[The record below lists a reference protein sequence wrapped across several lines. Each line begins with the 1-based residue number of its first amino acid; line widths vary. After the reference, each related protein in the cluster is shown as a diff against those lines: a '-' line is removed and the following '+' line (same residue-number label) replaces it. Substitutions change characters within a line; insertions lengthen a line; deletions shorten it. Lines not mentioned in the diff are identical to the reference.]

1 MLNHNENRKL
11 IFNKYKVKKLIHS
24 SGFAE
29 VYEGFNEKDKISVAM
44 KFEKRKS
51 NYNILQSEAFLLMN
65 LKGLGIPK
73 LITYGIHGQYNILI
87 EELLGKSLGHIY
99 DKMPEDKF
107 NIKDICMIALQ
118 SLDRLE
124 FLHSKLVIH
133 RDIKPYNLV
142 IGRYDPNI
150 IYLIDFGLSRKYRS
164 SRTGKHVKFKNLNLT
179 FGSLRYL
186 SINGNKGYEQ
196 SRRDDLESL
205 GYMLIFLATG
215 NIPWLQAERVNLNI
229 VKKYLLVYKIK
240 KMIPTEK
247 LCIGLPEEI
256 AKYINYCK
264 GLYFEQD
271 PDYNYLRS
279 LFESILMKNNFKND
293 LNFSW
298 TKMLNKGR
306 NERSQSKNKINNKRS
321 VSSHIR
327 LLNKIK
333 KSLQKAKSNIDI
345 NINQNKQSNPE
356 FISHIN
362 RPISFLYR
370 DNDDNNINI
379 EKDNSF
385 KDLERKNSGKIKKNI
400 EVESTKENDIK
411 GLNTDKSLST
421 SVEKRDFKKKRRT
434 KNKINLFEKE
444 VSELNIETP
453 NNNIGNIDEEENKIF
468 EFNYEDVKAKNNGKL
483 IDESDNNPE
492 IKNLYQEY
500 NDIIDFNNMDTQI
513 NLNLE
518 NYLENSNLQKSNEHK
533 SENNYKNIKFIS
545 NNNFWEE
552 GNDEENGDKVFN
564 TFNDIELNPFG
575 FSNLYLNDSLN
586 KEYHKIS
593 LNDHKKNRE
602 KNKNPLELSSNNPKA
617 INNNLNNNNIQNY
630 QPINKNIYYT
640 KKNVIPNTIGQ
651 FNINNLAQS
660 RDKSNILR
668 KNNTGNKINNNIIK
682 SNNSINKVHN
692 TQKNKFHRNQKI
704 SAYNKNNK
712 PYNYIYYRNNDS
724 IPQLKNNVNL
734 VINTDYTRKFNNN
747 INPKLNIQLINQN
760 ISNNNNNNINY
771 F

>member
-1 MLNHNENRKL
+1 MLNKDGNRKL

-44 KFEKRKS
+44 KFENRKS

-65 LKGLGIPK
+65 LKGYGIPK

-99 DKMPEDKF
+99 DKMAEDKF

-142 IGRYDPNI
+142 IGRHDPNI

-215 NIPWLQAERVNLNI
+215 DIPWLLAEKVNINV

-240 KMIPTEK
+240 KMITTEK
-247 LCIGLPEEI
+247 LCIGLPEEM

-279 LFESILMKNNFKND
+279 LFTSILMKNKLKND

-298 TKMLNKGR
+298 SKMLIKGR
-306 NERSQSKNKINNKRS
+306 NERSQSKNKIRNKRS
-321 VSSHIR
+321 VSPHIR

-333 KSLQKAKSNIDI
+333 KSLQNTKSNKDL
-345 NINQNKQSNPE
+345 NNNQNYQSNPG
-356 FISHIN
+356 FISHFN

-421 SVEKRDFKKKRRT
+421 SMEKRDFKKKRRT
-434 KNKINLFEKE
+434 KNKINLFENE
-444 VSELNIETP
+444 VSKLNIETP
-453 NNNIGNIDEEENKIF
+453 NNNNIDNVDEEENKIF
-468 EFNYEDVKAKNNGKL
+468 EFNYEDVKAKNNGKI
-483 IDESDNNPE
+483 IDEYDNNPE

-500 NDIIDFNNMDTQI
+500 NDIIDFNNINNMDTQI
-513 NLNLE
+513 NVNIE
-518 NYLENSNLQKSNEHK
+518 KYLGNSNFQKNNVLPK

-545 NNNFWEE
+545 NSNFWEE
-552 GNDEENGDKVFN
+552 GNEEENGNNEFN
-564 TFNDIELNPFG
+564 TYNDIDLNPFG

-586 KEYHKIS
+586 KKNHKIYF
-593 LNDHKKNRE
+593 NDHKKNRE
-602 KNKNPLELSSNNPKA
+602 KSNNPLEHFSNNPKK
-617 INNNLNNNNIQNY
+617 INNNLNNINIQNY
-630 QPINKNIYYT
+630 QAINKNIYYT
-640 KKNVIPNTIGQ
+640 KNNVIPNTIGKL
-651 FNINNLAQS
+651 NINNFVHS
-660 RDKSNILR
+660 KDKSNILG
-668 KNNTGNKINNNIIK
+668 KNKSGNKIMK
-682 SNNSINKVHN
+682 SNNSFNKVQN
-692 TQKNKFHRNQKI
+692 AQKNKFHRNKKI
-704 SAYNKNNK
+704 TLYNNNNK
-712 PYNYIYYRNNDS
+712 SYNYISYRNNDS
-724 IPQLKNNVNL
+724 IPQIKNNANL
-734 VINTDYTRKFNNN
+734 MNFNINYSRKFNNN
-747 INPKLNIQLINQN
+747 ISPNVNIQINKTK
-760 ISNNNNNNINY
+760 Y
-771 F
+771 FK